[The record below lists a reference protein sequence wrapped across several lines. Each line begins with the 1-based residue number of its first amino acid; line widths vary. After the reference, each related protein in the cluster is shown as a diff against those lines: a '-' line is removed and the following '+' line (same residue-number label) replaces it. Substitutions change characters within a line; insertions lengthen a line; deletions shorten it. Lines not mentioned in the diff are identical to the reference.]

1 MKEHK
6 ELKITFDV
14 VDNHVKNA
22 KLEGD
27 QKDLIGALCCGGQ
40 KFLDAAINATLRFYL
55 EQPSRERFLAHFL
68 SEAAKMDDAMLAL
81 LGKAQKGKLS

>member
-27 QKDLIGALCCGGQ
+27 QKDLIGALCWGGQ
-40 KFLDAAINATLRFYL
+40 KFLDSAINAVLRFYL

-68 SEAAKMDDAMLAL
+68 SEVAKMDDMIVAQMD
-81 LGKAQKGKLS
+81 KAQKGKVS